1 MFPPDPVLA
10 EATLAD
16 VPVLIDLMRLYYEYD
31 GHPFVEETAQ
41 RGLERLLRDPSL
53 GVAWIIYDG
62 EEAAGYLVA
71 CFGFA
76 LEYAAR
82 DVFIDEFYLK
92 PEYRESGMGSSALSQ
107 AEEHLVGLG
116 VKAVYLLVM
125 PGNDRAEQFYRRAGY
140 DDTGRLLLSKG
151 LGQDE

>member
-1 MFPPDPVLA
+1 MFQPDAVLV

-16 VPVLIDLMRLYYEYD
+16 VPLLMDLMRLYYEYE
-31 GHPFVEETAQ
+31 GHPFVEETAL

-53 GVAWIIYDG
+53 GVAWVIYDA
-62 EEAAGYLVA
+62 EEPAGYLVA

-76 LEYAAR
+76 LEYAGR
-82 DVFIDEFYLK
+82 DAFIDEFYVK
-92 PEYRESGMGSSALSQ
+92 HEYRESGIGSRALSQ
-107 AEEHLVGLG
+107 AEEHLVGMG
-116 VKAVYLLVM
+116 VKAMYLLVM

-151 LGQDE
+151 LGEDE

>member
-1 MFPPDPVLA
+1 MFPPDAVLV

-16 VPVLIDLMRLYYEYD
+16 VPLLLDLMRLYYEYD

-53 GVAWIIYDG
+53 GVAWVIYDA

-76 LEYAAR
+76 LEYAGR
-82 DVFIDEFYLK
+82 DAFIDEFYLK
-92 PEYRESGMGSSALSQ
+92 PEYRESGIGSSALSQ
-107 AEEHLVGLG
+107 AEHQLAGMG
-116 VKAVYLLVM
+116 VKVMYLMVM

-140 DDTGRLLLSKG
+140 DDTGRLLLSKS
-151 LGQDE
+151 LGEDE

>member
-1 MFPPDPVLA
+1 MFPPDAVLA

-16 VPVLIDLMRLYYEYD
+16 VPLLLDLMRLYYEYD
-31 GHPFVEETAQ
+31 GHPFVQDTAQ

-53 GVAWIIYDG
+53 GVAWVIYDS
-62 EEAAGYLVA
+62 EDAAGYLVA

-76 LEYAAR
+76 LEYAGR
-82 DVFIDEFYLK
+82 DAFIDEFYLK
-92 PEYRESGMGSSALSQ
+92 PEYCESGIGSSALSQ
-107 AEEHLVGLG
+107 AEVRLEGMD
-116 VKAVYLLVM
+116 VKAMYLLVM

-151 LGQDE
+151 LGEDE

>member
-1 MFPPDPVLA
+1 MFPPDALLV

-16 VPVLIDLMRLYYEYD
+16 VPLLMDFMRLYYEYD

-41 RGLERLLRDPSL
+41 RGLERMLRDPSL
-53 GVAWIIYDG
+53 GVAWVIYDG
-62 EEAAGYLVA
+62 EDAAGYLVA

-76 LEYAAR
+76 LEYAGR

-92 PEYRESGMGSSALSQ
+92 PEYRESGIGSSALSQ
-107 AEEHLVGLG
+107 AEDQLQGMG
-116 VKAVYLLVM
+116 VKAMYLLVM

-151 LGQDE
+151 LGESE